1 MEGNEE
7 YEFIHTIRRLL
18 DDSANVVI
26 EEIMLHGESK
36 AEKKQRSVHSVIPCY
51 TKQVN

>member
-18 DDSANVVI
+18 DDSANAVI
-26 EEIMLHGESK
+26 EEIVLTGKSK
-36 AEKKQRSVHSVIPCY
+36 AEKKSNVLRNKDLSVSER
-51 TKQVN
+51 K